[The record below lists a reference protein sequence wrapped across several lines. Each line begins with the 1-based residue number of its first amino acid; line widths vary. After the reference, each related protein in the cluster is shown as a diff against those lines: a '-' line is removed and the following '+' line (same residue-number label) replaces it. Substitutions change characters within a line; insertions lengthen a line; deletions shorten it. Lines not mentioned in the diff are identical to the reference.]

1 MVGGG
6 RVERSGRQPAAVNEP
21 ITHKAQQRNGAQRRK
36 RAQRLGR
43 VFLIAALLS
52 IALALTGCG
61 GPGGSGGREEITVF
75 AAASLSEA
83 FRELAG
89 VFEADNPG
97 VSVALNL
104 DGSQRLR
111 SQLEFGAGA
120 DVFISADLAQ
130 MRRAVEAG
138 LVSGNPAAFASSR
151 MAVIWRIGGDA
162 DAAPEL
168 SNLARPGTRLAVA
181 HPGVPAGA
189 YARQLLDNLAADGR
203 YGPEFARQ
211 AAANIVSEETNVRNV
226 QQKVVLGQAD
236 AGIVYR
242 AMAQK
247 SAAAG
252 EITPIPIPDELNLRA
267 HYYAA
272 SLQAAPQPT
281 RAAQF
286 VNFLNSEPAQRIMQQ
301 HGFEPPVGPAAQGE

>member
-1 MVGGG
+1 M
-6 RVERSGRQPAAVNEP
+6 P
-21 ITHKAQQRNGAQRRK
+21 
-36 RAQRLGR
+36 
-43 VFLIAALLS
+43 
-52 IALALTGCG
+52 GCG
-61 GPGGSGGREEITVF
+61 GNGGREAITVF

-83 FRELAG
+83 FRELGAA
-89 VFEADNPG
+89 FEAANPG
-97 VSVALNL
+97 VSVELNL

-111 SQLEFGAGA
+111 SQLEFGAAA

-130 MRRAVEAG
+130 MQRAVDAG
-138 LVSGNPAAFASSR
+138 LVDGNPAAFASSR
-151 MAVIWRIGGDA
+151 LAVIWRIDGDA

-168 SNLARPGTRLAVA
+168 SNLAAPRTRLAVA

-189 YARQLLDNLAADGR
+189 YARRLLGNLAADGR

-226 QQKVVLGQAD
+226 EQKVILGQAD

-252 EITPIPIPDELNLRA
+252 EIIPVPIPDELNTRA

-272 SLQAAPQPT
+272 RLQAAPQPGL
-281 RAAQF
+281 AAQF
-286 VNFLNSEPAQRIMQQ
+286 VNFLNSAQAQRIMQQ
-301 HGFEPPVGPAAQGE
+301 HGFGPPGPAAQGE

>member
-1 MVGGG
+1 M
-6 RVERSGRQPAAVNEP
+6 
-21 ITHKAQQRNGAQRRK
+21 
-36 RAQRLGR
+36 
-43 VFLIAALLS
+43 ALP
-52 IALALTGCG
+52 GCG
-61 GPGGSGGREEITVF
+61 GGSGGREAITVF

-89 VFEADNPG
+89 AFEAANPG
-97 VSVALNL
+97 VSVELNL

-120 DVFISADLAQ
+120 DVFVSADLAQ
-130 MRRAVEAG
+130 MQRAVDAG
-138 LVSGNPAAFASSR
+138 LVDGNPIAFASSR
-151 MAVIWRIGGDA
+151 LAVIWRIDGDTT
-162 DAAPEL
+162 AAPEL
-168 SNLARPGTRLAVA
+168 SDLARTGTRLAVA

-189 YARQLLDNLAADGR
+189 YARRLLDNLAADGR

-226 QQKVVLGQAD
+226 EQKVILGQAD

-247 SAAAG
+247 SAAG
-252 EITPIPIPDELNLRA
+252 EIIPVPIPDELNTRA

-272 SLQAAPQPT
+272 RLQAAPQPGL
-281 RAAQF
+281 AAQF
-286 VNFLNSEPAQRIMQQ
+286 VNFLNSAHAQRIMQQ
-301 HGFEPPVGPAAQGE
+301 HGFEPPGPAIKGE

>member
-1 MVGGG
+1 M
-6 RVERSGRQPAAVNEP
+6 NES
-21 ITHKAQQRNGAQRRK
+21 ISSRAQQRY
-36 RAQRLGR
+36 RAQRSNKAGRHQRAQQLRRAQWRVLLAAVLLAAGLG
-43 VFLIAALLS
+43 AALP
-52 IALALTGCG
+52 GCG
-61 GPGGSGGREEITVF
+61 SGGSGGRDAVIVF

-89 VFEADNPG
+89 AFEAAHPG
-97 VSVALNL
+97 VSVELNL

-120 DVFISADLAQ
+120 DVFVSADLAQ
-130 MRRAVEAG
+130 MQRASAAG
-138 LVSGNPAAFASSR
+138 LVSGNPAAFASSPLAVVWR
-151 MAVIWRIGGDA
+151 TGPGVEMAPG
-162 DAAPEL
+162 L
-168 SNLARPGTRLAVA
+168 SGLAGPGVRLAVA

-189 YARQLLDNLAADGR
+189 YARQLLDNLSADGR
-203 YGPEFARQ
+203 YGPEFAQR

-226 QQKVVLGQAD
+226 EQKVVLGQAD

-252 EITPIPIPDELNLRA
+252 QVTAVPVPEDLNVRA

-272 SLQAAPQPT
+272 ALQDAPRPAL
-281 RAAQF
+281 AAQF
-286 VNFLNSEPAQRIMQQ
+286 VAFLNSEPAQRIMQQ
-301 HGFEPPVGPAAQGE
+301 HGFEAPAPAIKGE

>member
-1 MVGGG
+1 M
-6 RVERSGRQPAAVNEP
+6 NDP
-21 ITHKAQQRNGAQRRK
+21 ITDKAQRRN
-36 RAQRLGR
+36 RAQRPGR

-52 IALALTGCG
+52 LALTLPVC
-61 GPGGSGGREEITVF
+61 GGSGGREAITIF

-83 FRELAG
+83 FRELGGA
-89 VFEADNPG
+89 FEAANPG
-97 VSVALNL
+97 VSVELNL

-111 SQLEFGAGA
+111 SQLEFGASA
-120 DVFISADLAQ
+120 DVFVSADLEQ
-130 MRRAVEAG
+130 MQRAVEAG
-138 LVSGNPAAFASSR
+138 LVSGNSAAFASSR
-151 MAVIWRIGGDA
+151 LAIIWRIGGDTN
-162 DAAPEL
+162 AAPEL
-168 SNLARPGTRLAVA
+168 SGLAAPGTRLAVA

-226 QQKVVLGQAD
+226 EQKVTLGQAD
-236 AGIVYR
+236 AGIVYH

-252 EITPIPIPDELNLRA
+252 EVIPVPIPDELNTRA

-272 SLQAAPQPT
+272 LLQAAPQPT
-281 RAAQF
+281 LAAQF
-286 VNFLNSEPAQRIMQQ
+286 VNFLNSEQAQRIMQQ
-301 HGFEPPVGPAAQGE
+301 HGFDPPGPAAPSE

>member
-1 MVGGG
+1 ML
-6 RVERSGRQPAAVNEP
+6 P
-21 ITHKAQQRNGAQRRK
+21 
-36 RAQRLGR
+36 
-43 VFLIAALLS
+43 
-52 IALALTGCG
+52 GC
-61 GPGGSGGREEITVF
+61 GGSGGNGGRDAVIVF

-83 FRELAG
+83 FRDLGGA
-89 VFEADNPG
+89 FEAARPG
-97 VSVALNL
+97 VSVELNL

-120 DVFISADLAQ
+120 DVFISADWTQ
-130 MRRAVEAG
+130 MQRAADAG
-138 LVSGNPAAFASSR
+138 LVAGRPAAFASSPL
-151 MAVIWRIGGDA
+151 AVVWRTGPEVE
-162 DAAPEL
+162 AAPGL
-168 SNLARPGTRLAVA
+168 SGLAGPGLRLAVA

-203 YGPEFARQ
+203 YGPEFAQR

-226 QQKVVLGQAD
+226 EQKVILGQAD

-252 EITPIPIPDELNLRA
+252 QVTAVPVPDELNVRA

-272 SLQAAPQPT
+272 ALQDAPRPAL
-281 RAAQF
+281 AAQF
-286 VNFLNSEPAQRIMQQ
+286 VAFLNSEPAQRIMQQ
-301 HGFEPPVGPAAQGE
+301 HGFEPPAPAAKGE

>member
-1 MVGGG
+1 M
-6 RVERSGRQPAAVNEP
+6 
-21 ITHKAQQRNGAQRRK
+21 
-36 RAQRLGR
+36 
-43 VFLIAALLS
+43 
-52 IALALTGCG
+52 
-61 GPGGSGGREEITVF
+61 F

-83 FRELAG
+83 FGELAG
-89 VFEADNPG
+89 AFEAANPG
-97 VSVALNL
+97 VSVVLNL

-111 SQLEFGAGA
+111 SQLEFGASA

-130 MRRAVEAG
+130 MQRAVDAG
-138 LVSGNPAAFASSR
+138 LVSGRPAAFASSR
-151 MAVIWRIGGDA
+151 LAVIWRIDGDA
-162 DAAPEL
+162 AAAPEL
-168 SNLARPGTRLAVA
+168 SNLANPGTRLAVA
-181 HPGVPAGA
+181 HTGVPAGA

-226 QQKVVLGQAD
+226 EQKVVLGQAD

-252 EITPIPIPDELNLRA
+252 EVIPVPIPDELNIRA

-272 SLQAAPQPT
+272 RLQAAPQST

-286 VNFLNSEPAQRIMQQ
+286 VAFLNSEPAQRIMQQ
-301 HGFEPPVGPAAQGE
+301 HGFEPPGPAAQDE

>member
-1 MVGGG
+1 M
-6 RVERSGRQPAAVNEP
+6 NEP
-21 ITHKAQQRNGAQRRK
+21 ITDKAHRRN

-43 VFLIAALLS
+43 VFLIAALLMAV
-52 IALALTGCG
+52 ALPGCG
-61 GPGGSGGREEITVF
+61 GPGGNDGRKAITVF

-83 FRELAG
+83 FGELAG
-89 VFEADNPG
+89 AFEAANPG
-97 VSVALNL
+97 VSVVLNL

-111 SQLEFGAGA
+111 SQLEFGAAA

-130 MRRAVEAG
+130 MRRAVDAG

-151 MAVIWRIGGDA
+151 MAVIWRIGRDGDA
-162 DAAPEL
+162 AAPEL

-211 AAANIVSEETNVRNV
+211 AAANIVSEEINVRNV
-226 QQKVVLGQAD
+226 EQKVVLGQAD

-252 EITPIPIPDELNLRA
+252 EIIPIPIPDELNLRA

-281 RAAQF
+281 LAAQF

-301 HGFEPPVGPAAQGE
+301 HGFEPPGPAAQGE

>member
-1 MVGGG
+1 M
-6 RVERSGRQPAAVNEP
+6 NKP
-21 ITHKAQQRNGAQRRK
+21 ITDKARQRRNRAQQ
-36 RAQRLGR
+36 LGR

-52 IALALTGCG
+52 IALALPGCG
-61 GPGGSGGREEITVF
+61 NSGGNGGRDGITVF

-89 VFEADNPG
+89 AFETANAG
-97 VSVALNL
+97 VSVVLNL

-111 SQLEFGAGA
+111 SQLEFGASA

-130 MRRAVEAG
+130 MQRAVDAG

-151 MAVIWRIGGDA
+151 LAVIWRVGGDT
-162 DAAPEL
+162 DDAPEL
-168 SNLARPGTRLAVA
+168 SNLAKPGTRLAVA

-226 QQKVVLGQAD
+226 EQKVVLGQAD
-236 AGIVYR
+236 AGIVYQ

-247 SAAAG
+247 SASAG
-252 EITPIPIPDELNLRA
+252 EVIPVPVPDELNTRA

-272 SLQAAPQPT
+272 RLQAAPQPT

-301 HGFEPPVGPAAQGE
+301 HGFEPPGPAIKGE